1 MARIAEDEWPIGAER
16 PAVQRERDRH
26 EVGMA
31 EQHERGAWQRAAD
44 ERERRLGEWIRDTCN
59 DAAAQRPHGKG
70 KP

>member
-1 MARIAEDEWPIGAER
+1 MRGAPSKPLTIRITD
-16 PAVQRERDRH
+16 Q
-26 EVGMA
+26 
-31 EQHERGAWQRAAD
+31 ERGTWQRAAD